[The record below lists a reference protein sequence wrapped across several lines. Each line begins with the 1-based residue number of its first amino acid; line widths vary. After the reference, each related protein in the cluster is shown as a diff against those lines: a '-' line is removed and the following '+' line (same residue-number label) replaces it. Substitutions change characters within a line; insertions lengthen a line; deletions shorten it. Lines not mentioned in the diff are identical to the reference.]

1 MDTGQYQYKDDHSR
15 QLQLCITSWVLTSLA
30 TSIVIAKL
38 VTTVFVNKTPG
49 WDDLMIFVAM
59 IASLVTTSLIQVSI
73 NLGFGR
79 PWMAVAAE
87 VGGAQKFVQM
97 VKLDTYGYHKAF
109 TVIAYSLPNVAILI
123 LIERLAGRT
132 KTFSR
137 NFLRITVAIQIIL
150 AIASVICK
158 YVQCRVIEALWQ
170 LSSDGECNNK
180 IFNYTFY
187 AANCFTI
194 FTDIVL
200 AIVPIHAFWKLQMG
214 LQKKLEVTFLLG
226 LTFLSA
232 IFTTMKV
239 YYIYKFFDAQ
249 DFGPG
254 GVDLNYDVV
263 PVITWATVEKD
274 VIIIAACV
282 PTLWPLLHVF
292 KRKSPFPRAPGINH
306 SGSTGQSSSSRGP
319 KHCPSISEIPLDDL
333 EAGASRRSEPSF
345 EASSSLE
352 DWDGRP
358 TTGRYELG

>member
-1 MDTGQYQYKDDHSR
+1 MDIVSSCLLWKSNLR
-15 QLQLCITSWVLTSLA
+15 LT
-30 TSIVIAKL
+30 
-38 VTTVFVNKTPG
+38 
-49 WDDLMIFVAM
+49 D
-59 IASLVTTSLIQVSI
+59 
-73 NLGFGR
+73 
-79 PWMAVAAE
+79 
-87 VGGAQKFVQM
+87 
-97 VKLDTYGYHKAF
+97 KAF

-150 AIASVICK
+150 AITSVISK
-158 YVQCRVIEALWQ
+158 YAKCRVVEALWQ
-170 LSSDGECNNK
+170 LSSEGGCDNK

-200 AIVPIHAFWKLQMG
+200 AIVPIHAFWKLQME

-254 GVDLNYDVV
+254 SVDLSEQRQCDPGLITELTD
-263 PVITWATVEKD
+263 PVCLQITMS
-274 VIIIAACV
+274 C
-282 PTLWPLLHVF
+282 
-292 KRKSPFPRAPGINH
+292 
-306 SGSTGQSSSSRGP
+306 Q
-319 KHCPSISEIPLDDL
+319 
-333 EAGASRRSEPSF
+333 
-345 EASSSLE
+345 
-352 DWDGRP
+352 
-358 TTGRYELG
+358 